1 MGSMMALPVVCGE
14 AVRLPKEYIPLGL
27 QKCIDCYTVYEHCT
41 ILTGVRIGAQVWISE
56 AAGRV

>member
-1 MGSMMALPVVCGE
+1 MALPVMCGE